1 MDPFFFYFIFKLYI
15 IVLVMDPFELN
26 KCETVFTPNVELSIP
41 SFQTF
46 LYEILFENLV
56 CK

>member
-1 MDPFFFYFIFKLYI
+1 
-15 IVLVMDPFELN
+15 MDPFEL
-26 KCETVFTPNVELSIP
+26 KKKSETVFTPNVELSIQ